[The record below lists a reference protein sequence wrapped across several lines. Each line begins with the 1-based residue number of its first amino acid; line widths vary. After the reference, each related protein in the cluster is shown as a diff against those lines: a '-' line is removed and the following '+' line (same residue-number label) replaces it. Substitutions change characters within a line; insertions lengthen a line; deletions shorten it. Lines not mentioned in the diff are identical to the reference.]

1 VAGGAR
7 VPVQVLEVGLGG
19 GGAER
24 AEQVDVLDV
33 QVLEIR
39 AEGALQCLLVG
50 DELRQGACVSRWWM
64 RPAKTFSFVGMKTT
78 TSRGP
83 LSRQRS
89 AMRARDVRI
98 TASPASM
105 RGSR

>member
-1 VAGGAR
+1 M
-7 VPVQVLEVGLGG
+7 PVQVL
-19 GGAER
+19 
-24 AEQVDVLDV
+24 DVRD
-33 QVLEIR
+33 
-39 AEGALQCLLVG
+39 EGALQCLLVG
-50 DELRQGACVSRWWM
+50 DELRQTGM
-64 RPAKTFSFVGMKTT
+64 RLEVVDATAKTFSFVGMKTT
-78 TSRGP
+78 TSRVP